1 MLVHQAPST
10 TKSLAFGGPV
20 REWLGV
26 FLLMVVAAV
35 PLRAQG
41 LEDRLTDL
49 FIFGSGDDVLVLGG
63 SASAGDPAIRAHGNH
78 FIPSAVSG
86 NATIISFLSNSIS
99 TNITNIP
106 FSSSS
111 GGETFRF
118 EGATPVRTSISAGP
132 IYAERAQTLGRGRF
146 FAGLARSGLSYKT
159 LRGIPLDE
167 VQFTFTHQNVD
178 FPGCDEL
185 FGGDCTLYGVPTL
198 ENETIDFR
206 LALDVSVNVTA
217 LLLTYGVSDRI
228 DFGVVLP
235 FVSTELR
242 GASTATVVP
251 FGATVPPAHF
261 FSGTPEDPVFTASRF
276 SEGSSSGLGDVSA
289 RVKVNL
295 RQATPVSLA
304 VFAEGRF
311 PTGSEEDLRG
321 AGAVAL
327 RGLGIVSARLGD
339 FSPHVNVGY
348 QYRGRALDNDAF
360 LLTAGFDELLA
371 PWATLAGDLIT
382 EFQVGT
388 SRLTIP
394 PDVELEAPFRRTV
407 RASSIPERRDD
418 IVNASLGTKLS
429 LPQRVTFLANAVFP
443 LNRGG
448 MRPDVLWTLGAEY
461 TF

>member
-1 MLVHQAPST
+1 M
-10 TKSLAFGGPV
+10 
-20 REWLGV
+20 RECLGV
-26 FLLMVVAAV
+26 LLLTLVAAA

-49 FIFGSGDDVLVLGG
+49 FIFGTGDEVLVLGG
-63 SASAGDPAIRAHGNH
+63 SAEADDPAIQVHGNH
-78 FIPSAVSG
+78 FIPAAVSG

-111 GGETFRF
+111 GGETFKF

-132 IYAERAQTLGRGRF
+132 IYAERAQTLGRGRL
-146 FAGLARSGLSYKT
+146 FAGIARSGLTYKT

-167 VQFTFTHQNVD
+167 VQFTFAHQNVD
-178 FPGCDEL
+178 FPGCDEI
-185 FGGDCTLYGVPTL
+185 FGADCTLYGVPTL

-206 LALDVSVNVTA
+206 LALDASVNVTA

-242 GASTATVVP
+242 GTSLATIVP
-251 FGATVPPAHF
+251 FGATFPPAHF
-261 FSGTPEDPVFTASRF
+261 FSGTPENPVFTASRF

-327 RGLGIVSARLGD
+327 RGLGIVSARLGQ
-339 FSPHVNVGY
+339 FSPHVNMGY

-360 LLTAGFDELLA
+360 LLTAGFDQLLA

-394 PDVELEAPFRRTV
+394 PDVVLEAPFRRTI
-407 RASSIPERRDD
+407 RASSIPARRDD